1 MNEFTFTP
9 VDLGLDPVNVE
20 EEEKPESSGGF
31 TFTPVFTE
39 QRETKTE
46 PVSQTIQALQ
56 PTSSA
61 ETINDLMQD
70 NNYAVVGNYMKQRFG
85 MTEDTHGRQEVID
98 SFVNHMRKFNF
109 GQSVTTGTEL
119 AYLNKAEEANKLAA
133 GQAYQ
138 LFDNM
143 KGAFSKEYSFAQKAD
158 AVGDYA
164 RALVVDPINVLSLGF
179 GKLITGGAT
188 KVAATLAKDAVIK
201 QVKKELGKTVL
212 KNPASKTLQAQAQQ
226 IERRIIGKIIKGEK
240 VRGVAKG
247 AFAEGVKKATKK
259 EILATTAFDSASA
272 VTIDAVYQKALQ
284 QGGVQTDYNVV
295 QGAVTG
301 IGGVFG
307 GSLAYGLSILNKAPH
322 TEDSLPLAMSFFDG
336 AAVAEANAKKLA
348 RTAKSKSNKAT
359 LKNINAKALQKSINK
374 SATASERWAKKV
386 LKGDTIR
393 RLGDNIPDPRRDV
406 FLGAFLHGDA
416 SGGFKG
422 IKSILEDFNIDLAN
436 EGDTFS
442 NFTDFLTETIKTL
455 PKGAKKEVAGLYK
468 NTMAR
473 LPEFQNK
480 SLDDGLLML
489 SSIASEWGRTGQTL
503 SRLSQDLDFANR
515 FAPDKTPSQKLNT
528 VVNTTLNPVPKT
540 FRDKIVDG
548 TSNMQ
553 QNLIRMLITHPGTT
567 ALNVV
572 GWANATSMQSVTDI
586 LRGALYG
593 GRSLAEM
600 AIGRNT
606 NATEFA
612 NKSKLM
618 FTLQKQKAMNL
629 VNPFAT
635 QQSALDFLAANP
647 KAQKELFRYM
657 AGGIELDD
665 VYKQLGIQIGDIGKP
680 STAEKVMNFAQTM
693 YGVKAQDMYTK
704 TQEFMYALDKQVRIK
719 YGKTYSEFLEDPD
732 LYKVMKGD
740 TYAEIQ
746 TIAVADALRNV
757 YAKPFGK
764 NPKGLLSFG
773 AKVIE
778 DMRKYPVVGAMIPF
792 GQFFNNT
799 LGHMFDHT
807 GISLVHKYAAG
818 TTRDP
823 LDLLTKSAIGLS
835 LIGVT
840 AAREY
845 DNMEEGLAWF
855 EERRDD
861 GSIRNRMY
869 DFPFSFYKATGR
881 MGAHFYRDGEVP
893 ADLVKELVT
902 LFGPGQL
909 TRQLGDSAKISF
921 DLLVDA
927 ASQED
932 GAVRDALGKLVQ
944 DTASMYLSGYSR
956 PFDPV
961 NTAIALGRG
970 EDFVA
975 VDRNQG
981 SKWVNNSTRY
991 VDQIYTALSGAE
1003 LAPEKFN
1010 ALTDARGLAP
1020 IGRIFGYRENPGQTH
1035 IQKMFNQVGKP
1046 QWRTEIKSFIP
1057 ETQNHIN
1064 KIVFQFLEQQAEYA
1078 LATPAWKNGNN
1089 KQRKALLGEVLK
1101 KAKKQTTDI
1110 LELSL
1115 APEDSRTNKLYKI
1128 SKKGSGVTKED
1139 VDKALTKLD
1148 IDVDITEL
1156 DENQLD
1162 FLMYYLEAQKD
1173 EVKKLKMLGTR

>member
-143 KGAFSKEYSFAQKAD
+143 KGAFSEEYSFAQKAD

-201 QVKKELGKTVL
+201 QVKKELTKKGI
-212 KNPASKTLQAQAQQ
+212 KNFSSKTAQAQAQQ

-322 TEDSLPLAMSFFDG
+322 TEESLPLAMSFFDG

-348 RTAKSKSNKAT
+348 RTTRSKSNKAI
-359 LKNINAKALQKSINK
+359 LKAINVKDLQKAINK
-374 SATASERWAKKV
+374 NATASERWAKKV

-393 RLGDNIPDPRRDV
+393 RLGDSVSDPYRSR
-406 FLGAFLHGDA
+406 FASAFF
-416 SGGFKG
+416 SGGQEGNVKFSG
-422 IKSILEDFNIDLAN
+422 IKEILMDFNIQLAN
-436 EGDTFS
+436 EETDKFA
-442 NFTDFLTETIKTL
+442 NFTDFLTETILDL
-455 PKGAKKEVAGLYK
+455 PKSAKKEVETLYK

-473 LPEFQNK
+473 LPENQGLTLEEAMNK
-480 SLDDGLLML
+480 MASDMSSWGRDGQAIAQLKKDLML
-489 SSIASEWGRTGQTL
+489 
-503 SRLSQDLDFANR
+503 
-515 FAPDKTPSQKLNT
+515 APDKTPSQKLNT
-528 VVNTTLNPVPKT
+528 VVDDTLDPTPKT
-540 FRDKIVDG
+540 IRDKVVDG
-548 TSNMQ
+548 TSTMQ

-657 AGGIELDD
+657 SGGIELDD
-665 VYKQLGIQIGDIGKP
+665 VYKQIGIRIGDIGKP
-680 STAEKVMNFAQTM
+680 GVGEKVMDFAQTM

-746 TIAVADALRNV
+746 TIAVQDALRNV

-869 DFPFSFYKATGR
+869 DFPFSFYKAIGR
-881 MGAHFYRDGEVP
+881 MGAHHKRDGEVP

-927 ASQED
+927 SSGED
-932 GAVRDALGKLVQ
+932 GAVKDALGKLVQ

-981 SKWVNNSTRY
+981 SKWLNNSTRY
-991 VDQIYTALSGAE
+991 IDQIYTALSGAE
-1003 LAPEKFN
+1003 LSPEKFN
-1010 ALTDARGLAP
+1010 ALNDARGTAP
-1020 IGRIFGYRENPGQTH
+1020 IGRIVGYRENPGQTH

-1064 KIVFQFLEQQAEYA
+1064 KIIFQFLEQQAEYA

-1089 KQRKALLGEVLK
+1089 KDRKALLGEVLK

-1115 APEDSRTNKLYKI
+1115 SPEDSRTNKLYKI
-1128 SKKGSGVTKED
+1128 SKKGSGVTKQD

>member
-9 VDLGLDPVNVE
+9 VDLGLDPISVE
-20 EEEKPESSGGF
+20 KEEKPESSGKF

-39 QRETKTE
+39 QKETKTE

-143 KGAFSKEYSFAQKAD
+143 KGAFSEEYSFAQKAD

-164 RALVVDPINVLSLGF
+164 RALIVDPVNVLSLGF

-201 QVKKELGKTVL
+201 QVKKELTKKGI
-212 KNPASKTLQAQAQQ
+212 KNASSKTAQAQAQQ

-240 VRGVAKG
+240 VRGVAKD
-247 AFAEGVKKATKK
+247 AFAEGVKKSTKK

-307 GSLAYGLSILNKAPH
+307 GSLAYGLSLLNKAPH
-322 TEDSLPLAMSFFDG
+322 TEDSLPLAMSFFDN
-336 AAVAEANAKKLA
+336 AAVAEANAVKLA
-348 RTAKSKSNKAT
+348 RTTTLKSNKAT
-359 LKNINAKALQKSINK
+359 LKSMNAKALQKAINK

-393 RLGDNIPDPRRDV
+393 RLGDSVSDPYRSR
-406 FLGAFLHGDA
+406 FASAFFT
-416 SGGFKG
+416 GGQEGNVKFSG
-422 IKSILEDFNIDLAN
+422 IKEILQDFNIQLAN
-436 EGDTFS
+436 EETDKFA
-442 NFTDFLTETIKTL
+442 NFTDFLTETILSL
-455 PKGAKKEVAGLYK
+455 PKSAKKEVETLYK

-473 LPEFQNK
+473 LPENQGITLEEAMNK
-480 SLDDGLLML
+480 MASDMSSWGRDGQAIAQLKKDLML
-489 SSIASEWGRTGQTL
+489 
-503 SRLSQDLDFANR
+503 
-515 FAPDKTPSQKLNT
+515 APDKTPSQKLNT
-528 VVNTTLNPVPKT
+528 VVDDTLDPTPKT
-540 FRDKIVDG
+540 IRDKVVDG
-548 TSNMQ
+548 TSSMQ

-593 GRSLAEM
+593 GRSVAEM

-657 AGGIELDD
+657 SGGIELDD
-665 VYKQLGIQIGDIGKP
+665 VYKQIGIRIDDLGKP
-680 STAEKVMNFAQTM
+680 GVGEKVMNFAQTM

-746 TIAVADALRNV
+746 TIAVEDALRNV
-757 YAKPFGK
+757 YAKSYGK

-778 DMRKYPVVGAMIPF
+778 DLRKYPVVGAMVPF

-823 LDLLTKSAIGLS
+823 LELLTKSAIGLS

-869 DFPFSFYKATGR
+869 DFPFSFYKAIGR
-881 MGAHFYRDGEVP
+881 MGAHHKRDGEVP
-893 ADLVKELVT
+893 EDLVKELVT

-927 ASQED
+927 SSGED

-981 SKWVNNSTRY
+981 SKWLNNSTRY

-1003 LAPEKFN
+1003 LSPEKFN
-1010 ALTDARGLAP
+1010 ALTDAKGTAP

-1035 IQKMFNQVGKP
+1035 IQKMFNQIGKP

-1064 KIVFQFLEQQAEYA
+1064 KIVFHFLEQQAEYA

-1089 KQRKALLGEVLK
+1089 KQRKALLTEVLS
-1101 KAKKQTTDI
+1101 KAKKQTTGL
-1110 LELSL
+1110 LERSL

>member
-1 MNEFTFTP
+1 MNEFTSSRFID
-9 VDLGLDPVNVE
+9 VDLGLELPIME
-20 EEEKPESSGGF
+20 EDKKQTSSRFIDVDLGLELEE
-31 TFTPVFTE
+31 
-39 QRETKTE
+39 E

-143 KGAFSKEYSFAQKAD
+143 KGAFSEEYSFAQKAD

-164 RALVVDPINVLSLGF
+164 RALIVDPVNVLSLGF

-201 QVKKELGKTVL
+201 QVKKELTKKGI
-212 KNPASKTLQAQAQQ
+212 KNASSKTAQAQAQQ

-240 VRGVAKG
+240 VRGVAKD
-247 AFAEGVKKATKK
+247 AFAEGVKKSTKK
-259 EILATTAFDSASA
+259 EILAVTAFDSASA

-322 TEDSLPLAMSFFDG
+322 TEESLPLAMSFFDN
-336 AAVAEANAKKLA
+336 AAVAEANAVKLA
-348 RTAKSKSNKAT
+348 RTTTLKSNKAT
-359 LKNINAKALQKSINK
+359 LKSMNAKALQKAINK

-393 RLGDNIPDPRRDV
+393 RLGDSVSDPYRSR
-406 FLGAFLHGDA
+406 FASAFFT
-416 SGGFKG
+416 GGQEGNVKFSG
-422 IKSILEDFNIDLAN
+422 IKEILQDFNIQLAN
-436 EGDTFS
+436 EETDKFA
-442 NFTDFLTETIKTL
+442 NFTDFLTETILSL
-455 PKGAKKEVAGLYK
+455 PKSAKKEVETLYK

-473 LPEFQNK
+473 LPENQGLTLEEAMNK
-480 SLDDGLLML
+480 MASDMSSWGRDGQAIAQLKKDLML
-489 SSIASEWGRTGQTL
+489 
-503 SRLSQDLDFANR
+503 
-515 FAPDKTPSQKLNT
+515 APDKTPSQKLNT
-528 VVNTTLNPVPKT
+528 VVDDTLDPTPKT
-540 FRDKIVDG
+540 IRDKVVDG
-548 TSNMQ
+548 TSSMQ

-593 GRSLAEM
+593 GRSVAEM

-657 AGGIELDD
+657 SGGIELDD
-665 VYKQLGIQIGDIGKP
+665 VYKQIGIRIDDLGKP
-680 STAEKVMNFAQTM
+680 GVGEKVMNFAQTM

-746 TIAVADALRNV
+746 TIAVEDALRNV
-757 YAKPFGK
+757 YAKSYGK

-778 DMRKYPVVGAMIPF
+778 DLRKYPVVGAMVPF

-823 LDLLTKSAIGLS
+823 LDLITKSAIGLS

-869 DFPFSFYKATGR
+869 DFPFSFYKAIGR
-881 MGAHFYRDGEVP
+881 MGAHHKRDGEVP
-893 ADLVKELVT
+893 EDLVKELVT

-927 ASQED
+927 SSGED

-981 SKWVNNSTRY
+981 SKWLNNSTRY

-1003 LAPEKFN
+1003 LSPEKFN
-1010 ALTDARGLAP
+1010 ALTDARGTAP

-1035 IQKMFNQVGKP
+1035 IQKMFNQIGKP

-1064 KIVFQFLEQQAEYA
+1064 KIVFHFLEQQAEYA

-1089 KQRKALLGEVLK
+1089 KQRKALLTEVLS
-1101 KAKKQTTDI
+1101 KAKKQTTGL
-1110 LELSL
+1110 LERSL

>member
-20 EEEKPESSGGF
+20 EEEKPESSGKF

-164 RALVVDPINVLSLGF
+164 RALVVDPVNVLSLGF

-201 QVKKELGKTVL
+201 EVKRKL
-212 KNPASKTLQAQAQQ
+212 KVKTLTSATSKAAQVQAQQ
-226 IERRIIGKIIKGEK
+226 IERRIIGKIIKGETVK
-240 VRGVAKG
+240 GVAKG

-259 EILATTAFDSASA
+259 EILATTAFDSTSA

-307 GSLAYGLSILNKAPH
+307 GSLAYGLSLLNKAPH
-322 TEDSLPLAMSFFDG
+322 TEDSLPLAMSFFDN

-348 RTAKSKSNKAT
+348 STTTLKSNKNT
-359 LKNINAKALQKSINK
+359 LKNINAKALQKSLNK

-386 LKGDTIR
+386 LKGDAIR
-393 RLGDNIPDPRRDV
+393 RQNGINVEPRTDV
-406 FLGAFLHGDA
+406 WLAAFLHGSKD
-416 SGGFKG
+416 GKFKG
-422 IKSILEDFNIDLAN
+422 IKTILEDFNIELVN
-436 EGDTFS
+436 EGDKFA
-442 NFTDFLTETIKTL
+442 NFTDFLTENIKIL
-455 PKGAKKEVAGLYK
+455 PKDAKTEVAKLYK
-468 NTMAR
+468 NTMANV
-473 LPEFQNK
+473 PEFNTTLNK
-480 SLDDGLLML
+480 GLNVL
-489 SSIASEWGRTGQTL
+489 SSKASEWGREGQTL
-503 SRLSQDLDFANR
+503 SKLSQDLKLTSR

-528 VVNTTLNPVPKT
+528 VVNTTLDPTPKT
-540 FRDKIVDG
+540 IRDKVVDG
-548 TSNMQ
+548 ASGMQ

-680 STAEKVMNFAQTM
+680 GVGEKVMNFAQTM

-746 TIAVADALRNV
+746 TIAVEDALRNV

-823 LDLLTKSAIGLS
+823 LELLTKSAIGLS

-881 MGAHFYRDGEVP
+881 MAAHFYRDGEVP

-1064 KIVFQFLEQQAEYA
+1064 KIVFQFLERQAEYA

-1089 KQRKALLGEVLK
+1089 KQRKALLGEVLR

>member
-9 VDLGLDPVNVE
+9 VDLGLDPISVE
-20 EEEKPESSGGF
+20 KEEKPESSGKF

-39 QRETKTE
+39 QKETKTE

-143 KGAFSKEYSFAQKAD
+143 KGAFSEEYSFAQKAD

-164 RALVVDPINVLSLGF
+164 RALIVDPVNVLSLGF

-201 QVKKELGKTVL
+201 QVKKELTKKGI
-212 KNPASKTLQAQAQQ
+212 KNASSKTAQAQAQQ

-240 VRGVAKG
+240 VRGVAKD
-247 AFAEGVKKATKK
+247 AFAEGVKKSTKK

-307 GSLAYGLSILNKAPH
+307 GSLAYGLSLLNKAPH
-322 TEDSLPLAMSFFDG
+322 TEDSLPLAMSFFDN
-336 AAVAEANAKKLA
+336 AAVAEANAVKLA
-348 RTAKSKSNKAT
+348 RTTTLKSNKAT
-359 LKNINAKALQKSINK
+359 LKSMNAKALQKAINK

-393 RLGDNIPDPRRDV
+393 RLGDSVSDPYRSR
-406 FLGAFLHGDA
+406 FASAFFT
-416 SGGFKG
+416 GGQEGNVKFSG
-422 IKSILEDFNIDLAN
+422 IKEILQDFNIQLAN
-436 EGDTFS
+436 EETDKFA
-442 NFTDFLTETIKTL
+442 NFTDFLTETILSL
-455 PKGAKKEVAGLYK
+455 PKSAKKEVETLYK

-473 LPEFQNK
+473 LPENQGITLEEAMNK
-480 SLDDGLLML
+480 MASDMSSWGRDGQAIAQLKKDLML
-489 SSIASEWGRTGQTL
+489 
-503 SRLSQDLDFANR
+503 
-515 FAPDKTPSQKLNT
+515 APDKTPSQKLNT
-528 VVNTTLNPVPKT
+528 VVDDTLDPTPKT
-540 FRDKIVDG
+540 IRDKVVDG
-548 TSNMQ
+548 TSSMQ

-593 GRSLAEM
+593 GRSVAEM

-657 AGGIELDD
+657 SGGIELDD
-665 VYKQLGIQIGDIGKP
+665 VYKQIGIRIDDLGKP
-680 STAEKVMNFAQTM
+680 GVGEKVMNFAQTM

-746 TIAVADALRNV
+746 TIAVEDALRNV
-757 YAKPFGK
+757 YAKSYGK

-778 DMRKYPVVGAMIPF
+778 DLRKYPVVGAMVPF

-823 LDLLTKSAIGLS
+823 LELLTKSAIGLS

-869 DFPFSFYKATGR
+869 DFPFSFYKAIGR
-881 MGAHFYRDGEVP
+881 MGAHHKRDGEVP
-893 ADLVKELVT
+893 EDLVKELVT

-927 ASQED
+927 SSGED

-981 SKWVNNSTRY
+981 SKWLNNSTRY

-1003 LAPEKFN
+1003 LSPEKFN
-1010 ALTDARGLAP
+1010 ALTDAKGTAP

-1035 IQKMFNQVGKP
+1035 IQKMFNQIGKP

-1078 LATPAWKNGNN
+1078 LATPAWKNGTN
-1089 KQRKALLGEVLK
+1089 KQRKELLGEVLK

>member
-20 EEEKPESSGGF
+20 EEEKPESSRGF

-39 QRETKTE
+39 EREAKTE

-85 MTEDTHGRQEVID
+85 MTEKTHGRQEVID

-109 GQSVTTGTEL
+109 GQSITTGTEL
-119 AYLNKAEEANKLAA
+119 AHLYQAEEGEKLAA

-143 KGAFSKEYSFAQKAD
+143 KGAFSKEYSFTQKAD

-164 RALVVDPINVLSLGF
+164 RALIIDPVNVLSLGF

-188 KVAATLAKDAVIK
+188 KVAAKLAKDAVIK
-201 QVKKELGKTVL
+201 EVKEQLQVKTLT
-212 KNPASKTLQAQAQQ
+212 AATSKAAQVQARQ
-226 IERRIIGKIIKGEK
+226 IERRIIGNILKGTK
-240 VRGVAKG
+240 VKGVAKG
-247 AFAEGVKKATKK
+247 AFEDALKTTTKK
-259 EILATTAFDSASA
+259 EILATTAFDSAAA

-284 QGGVQTDYNVV
+284 QGGVQSDYNAI
-295 QGAVTG
+295 QGVVTG
-301 IGGVFG
+301 VGGVFG
-307 GSLAYGLSILNKAPH
+307 GSLAYGLSLLNKAPH
-322 TEDSLPLAMSFFDG
+322 TEESLPLAMAFFDN
-336 AAVAEANAKKLA
+336 AAVAEANAIKLSATA
-348 RTAKSKSNKAT
+348 RSKSNKAI
-359 LKNINAKALQKSINK
+359 LKAINVKDLQKAINK
-374 SATASERWAKKV
+374 NATASERWAKKV

-393 RLGDNIPDPRRDV
+393 RLSDSVSDPNRSR
-406 FLGAFLHGDA
+406 FASAFF
-416 SGGFKG
+416 SGGQEGNVKFSG
-422 IKSILEDFNIDLAN
+422 IKEILLDFNIQLAN
-436 EGDTFS
+436 EETDKFA
-442 NFTDFLTETIKTL
+442 NFTDFLTETILSL
-455 PKGAKKEVAGLYK
+455 PKSAKKEVETLYK

-473 LPEFQNK
+473 LPENQGHTLEEAMNK
-480 SLDDGLLML
+480 MASDMSSWGKDGQAIAQLKKDLML
-489 SSIASEWGRTGQTL
+489 
-503 SRLSQDLDFANR
+503 
-515 FAPDKTPSQKLNT
+515 APDKTPAQKLNT
-528 VVNTTLNPVPKT
+528 VVEDTIDPVSKST
-540 FRDKIVDG
+540 RDKVEDG
-548 TSNMQ
+548 IGVMQ

-572 GWANATSMQSVTDI
+572 GWVNATSMQSVTDI

-600 AIGRNT
+600 AIGRDT

-612 NKSKLM
+612 NKSRLM

-635 QQSALDFLAANP
+635 QQASLDFLAANP
-647 KAQKELFRYM
+647 KTQKELFRYM

-665 VYKQLGIQIGDIGKP
+665 VYKQLGIQVGDIGKP
-680 STAEKVMNFAQTM
+680 GVGEKVMNFAQTM

-746 TIAVADALRNV
+746 TLAVEDALRNV
-757 YAKPFGK
+757 YAKSYGK
-764 NPKGLLSFG
+764 DAKGILGFG
-773 AKVIE
+773 AKILE
-778 DMRKYPVVGAMIPF
+778 ESRKVPGLGAMIPF

-807 GISLVHKYAAG
+807 GISLAHKYAAG

-823 LDLLTKSAIGLS
+823 LELLTKTAVGLS
-835 LIGVT
+835 LIAVT
-840 AAREY
+840 TAREM

-869 DFPFSFYKATGR
+869 DFPFSFYKASGR
-881 MGAHFYRDGEVP
+881 MGAHFY
-893 ADLVKELVT
+893 KEGSIPPELTKQVVDI
-902 LFGPGQL
+902 FGPGQL
-909 TRQLGDSAKISF
+909 TRQLGDSAKIAF
-921 DLLVDA
+921 DLLIDG
-927 ASQED
+927 ASGED
-932 GAVRDALGKLVQ
+932 KAVRDGLKDIVQ
-944 DTASMYLSGYSR
+944 DTVSMYLSAYTR

-961 NTAIALGRG
+961 NTTIALGRG

-975 VDRNQG
+975 IDRKQG
-981 SKWVNNSTRY
+981 SKWVNNSARY
-991 VDQIYTALSGAE
+991 VDQIYSALSGAE

-1010 ALTDARGLAP
+1010 ALTDAKGTAP
-1020 IGRIFGYRENPGQTH
+1020 IGRLFGYRENPGQTH
-1035 IQKMFNQVGKP
+1035 IQKMFNQIGKP
-1046 QWRTEIKSFIP
+1046 QWRTEIKAFIP

-1089 KQRKALLGEVLK
+1089 KQRKDLLGEVLR
-1101 KAKKQTTDI
+1101 KAKKKTIDI
-1110 LELSL
+1110 LELSIS
-1115 APEDSRTNKLYKI
+1115 PEDSRTNKLYKI
-1128 SKKGSGVTKED
+1128 SKKGSGVTKQGVE
-1139 VDKALTKLD
+1139 KALEALD
-1148 IDVDITEL
+1148 IEKDITDL
-1156 DENQLD
+1156 NENELD
-1162 FLMYYLEAQKD
+1162 FLMTYLELQKD

>member
-9 VDLGLDPVNVE
+9 VDLGLDPVSVE

-143 KGAFSKEYSFAQKAD
+143 KGAFSEEYSFAQKAD

-164 RALVVDPINVLSLGF
+164 RALVVDPVNVLSLGF

-201 QVKKELGKTVL
+201 QVKQELGKKVL
-212 KNPASKTLQAQAQQ
+212 KNAASKTVQAQAQQ

-247 AFAEGVKKATKK
+247 AFEEGVKKATKK
-259 EILATTAFDSASA
+259 EILAVTAFDSASA

-307 GSLAYGLSILNKAPH
+307 GSLAYGLSLLNKAPH
-322 TEDSLPLAMSFFDG
+322 TEESLPLAMSFFDN

-348 RTAKSKSNKAT
+348 STTTLKSNKAT
-359 LKNINAKALQKSINK
+359 LKNINAKALQKSLNK

-386 LKGDTIR
+386 LKGDAIR
-393 RLGDNIPDPRRDV
+393 RQNGINVEPRTDV
-406 FLGAFLHGDA
+406 WLAAFLHGSKD
-416 SGGFKG
+416 GKFKG
-422 IKSILEDFNIDLAN
+422 IKTILEDFNIELVN
-436 EGDTFS
+436 EGDKFA
-442 NFTDFLTETIKTL
+442 NFTDFLTENIKIL
-455 PKGAKKEVAGLYK
+455 PKDAKKEVAKLYK
-468 NTMAR
+468 NTMANV
-473 LPEFQNK
+473 PEFNTTLNK
-480 SLDDGLLML
+480 GLNVL
-489 SSIASEWGRTGQTL
+489 SSKASAWGREGQTL
-503 SRLSQDLDFANR
+503 SKLSQDLKLASR

-528 VVNTTLNPVPKT
+528 VVNTTLDPTPKT
-540 FRDKIVDG
+540 IRDKVADG
-548 TSNMQ
+548 ASGMQ

-635 QQSALDFLAANP
+635 QQSALDFLASNP

-680 STAEKVMNFAQTM
+680 GVGEKVMNFAQTM

-732 LYKVMKGD
+732 LYKTMKGD

-746 TIAVADALRNV
+746 TIAVEDALRNV
-757 YAKPFGK
+757 YAKSYGK

-807 GISLVHKYAAG
+807 GVSLAHKYAVG

-823 LDLLTKSAIGLS
+823 LELLTKSAIGLS
-835 LIGVT
+835 LMGVT

-869 DFPFSFYKATGR
+869 DFPFSFYKGMGR

-893 ADLVKELVT
+893 PDLVKELVT

-932 GAVRDALGKLVQ
+932 GAVKDALSKLVQ

-981 SKWVNNSTRY
+981 SKWLNNSTRY

-1010 ALTDARGLAP
+1010 ALTDARGTAP

-1035 IQKMFNQVGKP
+1035 IQKMFNQIGKP

-1078 LATPAWKNGNN
+1078 LATPAWKNGTN
-1089 KQRKALLGEVLK
+1089 KQRKALLSEVLK

-1110 LELSL
+1110 LQLSL

>member
-9 VDLGLDPVNVE
+9 VDLGLDPISVE
-20 EEEKPESSGGF
+20 EEEKPESSGKF

-39 QRETKTE
+39 QKETKTE

-143 KGAFSKEYSFAQKAD
+143 KGAFSEEYSFAQKAD

-164 RALVVDPINVLSLGF
+164 RALIVDPVNVLSLGF

-201 QVKKELGKTVL
+201 QVKQELGKKVL
-212 KNPASKTLQAQAQQ
+212 KNAASKTVQAQAQQ

-247 AFAEGVKKATKK
+247 AFAEGVKKSTKK
-259 EILATTAFDSASA
+259 EILAVTAFDSASA

-284 QGGVQTDYNVV
+284 QGGVQSDYNVV

-322 TEDSLPLAMSFFDG
+322 TEESLPLAMSFFDN
-336 AAVAEANAKKLA
+336 AAVAEANAVKLA
-348 RTAKSKSNKAT
+348 RTTTLKSNKAT
-359 LKNINAKALQKSINK
+359 LKSMNAKALQKAINK

-393 RLGDNIPDPRRDV
+393 RLGDSVSDPYRSR
-406 FLGAFLHGDA
+406 FASAFFT
-416 SGGFKG
+416 GGQEGNVKFSG
-422 IKSILEDFNIDLAN
+422 IKEILQDFNIQLAN
-436 EGDTFS
+436 EETDKFA
-442 NFTDFLTETIKTL
+442 NFTDFLTETILSL
-455 PKGAKKEVAGLYK
+455 PKSAKKEVETLYK

-473 LPEFQNK
+473 LPENQGLTLEEAMNK
-480 SLDDGLLML
+480 MASDMSSWGRDGQAIAQLKKDLML
-489 SSIASEWGRTGQTL
+489 
-503 SRLSQDLDFANR
+503 
-515 FAPDKTPSQKLNT
+515 APDKTPSQKLNT
-528 VVNTTLNPVPKT
+528 VVDDTLDPTPKT
-540 FRDKIVDG
+540 IRDKVVDG
-548 TSNMQ
+548 TSSMQ

-593 GRSLAEM
+593 GRSVAEM

-657 AGGIELDD
+657 SGGIELDD
-665 VYKQLGIQIGDIGKP
+665 VYKQIGIRIDDLGKP
-680 STAEKVMNFAQTM
+680 GVGEKVMNFAQTM

-704 TQEFMYALDKQVRIK
+704 TQEFMYALDKQIRIK

-732 LYKVMKGD
+732 LYKTMKGD

-746 TIAVADALRNV
+746 TIAVEDALRNV

-807 GISLVHKYAAG
+807 GISLAHKYAAG

-823 LDLLTKSAIGLS
+823 LELITKSAIGLS

-869 DFPFSFYKATGR
+869 DFPFSFYKAMGR
-881 MGAHFYRDGEVP
+881 MGAHYYRDGEVP
-893 ADLVKELVT
+893 EDLVKELVT

-970 EDFVA
+970 EGFVA

-981 SKWVNNSTRY
+981 SKWLNNSTRY

-1010 ALTDARGLAP
+1010 ALTDARGIAP

-1035 IQKMFNQVGKP
+1035 IQKMFNQIGKP

-1064 KIVFQFLEQQAEYA
+1064 KIVFHFLEQQAEYA
-1078 LATPAWKNGNN
+1078 LATPAWKNGTN
-1089 KQRKALLGEVLK
+1089 KQRKELLGEVLK
-1101 KAKKQTTDI
+1101 KAKKQTTGL
-1110 LELSL
+1110 LERSL

>member
-1 MNEFTFTP
+1 MNEFTSSRFTD
-9 VDLGLDPVNVE
+9 VDLGLELPVME
-20 EEEKPESSGGF
+20 EDKKQTSSRFIDVDLGLELE
-31 TFTPVFTE
+31 V
-39 QRETKTE
+39 E

-143 KGAFSKEYSFAQKAD
+143 KGAFSEEYSFAQKAD

-164 RALVVDPINVLSLGF
+164 RALIVDPVNVLSLGF

-188 KVAATLAKDAVIK
+188 KVAANLAKDAVIK
-201 QVKKELGKTVL
+201 QVKKELTKKGI
-212 KNPASKTLQAQAQQ
+212 KNVSSKTAQAQAQQ

-247 AFAEGVKKATKK
+247 AFAEGVKKSTKK

-307 GSLAYGLSILNKAPH
+307 GSLAYGLSLLNKAPH
-322 TEDSLPLAMSFFDG
+322 TEESLPLAMSFFDG

-348 RTAKSKSNKAT
+348 STTTLKSNKAT
-359 LKNINAKALQKSINK
+359 LKNINAKALQKSLNK

-386 LKGDTIR
+386 LKGDALR
-393 RLGDNIPDPRRDV
+393 RQNGINVEPRTDEW
-406 FLGAFLHGDA
+406 LAAFLHGSKD
-416 SGGFKG
+416 GKFKG
-422 IKSILEDFNIDLAN
+422 IKTILEDFNIELVN
-436 EGDTFS
+436 EGDKFA
-442 NFTDFLTETIKTL
+442 NFTDFLTENIKIL
-455 PKGAKKEVAGLYK
+455 PKDAKTEVAKLYK
-468 NTMAR
+468 NTMANV
-473 LPEFQNK
+473 PEFNTTLNK
-480 SLDDGLLML
+480 GLNVL
-489 SSIASEWGRTGQTL
+489 SSKASEWGREGQTL
-503 SRLSQDLDFANR
+503 SKLSQDLKLANR
-515 FAPDKTPSQKLNT
+515 FAPDKTASQKLNT
-528 VVNTTLNPVPKT
+528 VVNTTLDPTPKT
-540 FRDKIVDG
+540 IRDKIVDG
-548 TSNMQ
+548 TSSMQ

-593 GRSLAEM
+593 GRSVAEM

-657 AGGIELDD
+657 SGGIELDD
-665 VYKQLGIQIGDIGKP
+665 VYKQIGIQIGDIGKP
-680 STAEKVMNFAQTM
+680 STAEKVMDFAQTM

-746 TIAVADALRNV
+746 TIAVQDALRNV

-778 DMRKYPVVGAMIPF
+778 DMRKYPIVGAMIPF

-840 AAREY
+840 TAREY

-869 DFPFSFYKATGR
+869 DFPFSFYKAMGR

-893 ADLVKELVT
+893 EDLVKELVT

-927 ASQED
+927 SSGED
-932 GAVRDALGKLVQ
+932 RAVRDALGKLVQ

-970 EDFVA
+970 ENFVA

-981 SKWVNNSTRY
+981 SKWLNNSTRY

-1010 ALTDARGLAP
+1010 ALTDARGTAP

-1035 IQKMFNQVGKP
+1035 IQKMFNQIGKP

-1064 KIVFQFLEQQAEYA
+1064 KIVFHFLEQQAEYA

-1089 KQRKALLGEVLK
+1089 KQRKQLLGEVLR
-1101 KAKKQTTDI
+1101 KAKKRTTDL
-1110 LELSL
+1110 LEGSL

-1162 FLMYYLEAQKD
+1162 FLMTYLELQKD

>member
-9 VDLGLDPVNVE
+9 VDLGLDPISVE
-20 EEEKPESSGGF
+20 KEEKPESSGKF

-39 QRETKTE
+39 QKETKTE

-143 KGAFSKEYSFAQKAD
+143 KGAFSEEYSFAQKAD

-164 RALVVDPINVLSLGF
+164 RALIVDPVNVLSLGF

-201 QVKKELGKTVL
+201 QVKKELTKKGI
-212 KNPASKTLQAQAQQ
+212 KNASSKTAQAQAQQ

-247 AFAEGVKKATKK
+247 AFAEGVKKSTKK
-259 EILATTAFDSASA
+259 EILAVTAFDSASA

-284 QGGVQTDYNVV
+284 QGGVQSDYNVV

-307 GSLAYGLSILNKAPH
+307 GSLAYGLSLLNKAPH
-322 TEDSLPLAMSFFDG
+322 TEDSLPLAMSFFDN
-336 AAVAEANAKKLA
+336 AAVAEANAVKLA
-348 RTAKSKSNKAT
+348 RTTTLKSNKAT
-359 LKNINAKALQKSINK
+359 LKSMNAKALQKAINK

-393 RLGDNIPDPRRDV
+393 RLGDSVSDPYRSR
-406 FLGAFLHGDA
+406 FASAFFT
-416 SGGFKG
+416 GGQEGNVKFSG
-422 IKSILEDFNIDLAN
+422 IKEILQDFNIQLAN
-436 EGDTFS
+436 EETDKFA
-442 NFTDFLTETIKTL
+442 NFTDFLTETILSL
-455 PKGAKKEVAGLYK
+455 PKSAKKEVETLYK

-473 LPEFQNK
+473 LPENQGITLEEAMNK
-480 SLDDGLLML
+480 MASDMSSWGRDGQAIAQLKKDLML
-489 SSIASEWGRTGQTL
+489 
-503 SRLSQDLDFANR
+503 
-515 FAPDKTPSQKLNT
+515 APDKTPSQKLNT
-528 VVNTTLNPVPKT
+528 VVDDTLDPTPKT
-540 FRDKIVDG
+540 IRDKVVDG
-548 TSNMQ
+548 TSSMQ

-593 GRSLAEM
+593 GRSVAEM

-657 AGGIELDD
+657 SGGIELDD
-665 VYKQLGIQIGDIGKP
+665 VYKQIGIRIDDLGKP
-680 STAEKVMNFAQTM
+680 GVGEKVMNFAQTM

-746 TIAVADALRNV
+746 TIAVEDALRNV
-757 YAKPFGK
+757 YAKSYGK

-778 DMRKYPVVGAMIPF
+778 DLRKYPVVGAMVPF

-823 LDLLTKSAIGLS
+823 LELLTKSAIGLS

-869 DFPFSFYKATGR
+869 DFPFSFYKAIGR
-881 MGAHFYRDGEVP
+881 MGAHHKRDGEVP
-893 ADLVKELVT
+893 EDLVKELVT

-927 ASQED
+927 SSGED

-981 SKWVNNSTRY
+981 SKWLNNSTRY

-1003 LAPEKFN
+1003 LSPEKFN
-1010 ALTDARGLAP
+1010 ALTDAKGTAP

-1035 IQKMFNQVGKP
+1035 IQKMFNQIGKP

-1064 KIVFQFLEQQAEYA
+1064 KIVFHFLEQQAEYA

-1089 KQRKALLGEVLK
+1089 KQRKALLTEVLS
-1101 KAKKQTTDI
+1101 KAKKQTTGL
-1110 LELSL
+1110 LERSL

>member
-9 VDLGLDPVNVE
+9 VDLGLDPISVE
-20 EEEKPESSGGF
+20 EEEKPESSGKF

-39 QRETKTE
+39 QKETKTE

-143 KGAFSKEYSFAQKAD
+143 KGAFSEEYSFAQKAD

-164 RALVVDPINVLSLGF
+164 RALIVDPVNVLSLGF

-201 QVKKELGKTVL
+201 QVKKELTKKGI
-212 KNPASKTLQAQAQQ
+212 KNASSKTAQAQAQQ

-240 VRGVAKG
+240 VRGVAKD
-247 AFAEGVKKATKK
+247 AFAEGVKKSTKK

-307 GSLAYGLSILNKAPH
+307 GSLAYGLSLLNKAPH
-322 TEDSLPLAMSFFDG
+322 TEDSLPLAMSFFDN
-336 AAVAEANAKKLA
+336 AAVAEANAVKLA
-348 RTAKSKSNKAT
+348 RTTTLKSNKAT
-359 LKNINAKALQKSINK
+359 LKSMNAKALQKAINK

-393 RLGDNIPDPRRDV
+393 RLGDSVSDPYRSR
-406 FLGAFLHGDA
+406 FASAFFT
-416 SGGFKG
+416 GGQEGNVKFSG
-422 IKSILEDFNIDLAN
+422 IKEILQDFNIQLAN
-436 EGDTFS
+436 EETDKFA
-442 NFTDFLTETIKTL
+442 NFTDFLTETILSL
-455 PKGAKKEVAGLYK
+455 PKSAKKEVETLYK

-473 LPEFQNK
+473 LPENQGITLEEAMNK
-480 SLDDGLLML
+480 MASDMSSWGRDGQAIAQLKKDLML
-489 SSIASEWGRTGQTL
+489 
-503 SRLSQDLDFANR
+503 
-515 FAPDKTPSQKLNT
+515 APDKTPSQKLNT
-528 VVNTTLNPVPKT
+528 VVDDTLDPTPKT
-540 FRDKIVDG
+540 IRDKVVDG
-548 TSNMQ
+548 TSSMQ

-593 GRSLAEM
+593 GRSVAEM

-657 AGGIELDD
+657 SGGIELDD
-665 VYKQLGIQIGDIGKP
+665 VYKQIGIRIDDLGKP
-680 STAEKVMNFAQTM
+680 GVGEKVMNFAQTM

-746 TIAVADALRNV
+746 TIAVEDALRNV
-757 YAKPFGK
+757 YAKSYGK

-778 DMRKYPVVGAMIPF
+778 DLRKYPVVGAMVPF

-823 LDLLTKSAIGLS
+823 LELLTKSAIGLS

-869 DFPFSFYKATGR
+869 DFPFSFYKAIGR
-881 MGAHFYRDGEVP
+881 MGAHHKRDGEVP
-893 ADLVKELVT
+893 EDLVKELVT

-927 ASQED
+927 SSGED

-981 SKWVNNSTRY
+981 SKWLNNSTRY

-1003 LAPEKFN
+1003 LSPEKFN
-1010 ALTDARGLAP
+1010 ALTDAKGTAP

-1035 IQKMFNQVGKP
+1035 IQKMFNQIGKP

-1078 LATPAWKNGNN
+1078 LATPAWKNGTN
-1089 KQRKALLGEVLK
+1089 KQRKELLGEVLK

-1162 FLMYYLEAQKD
+1162 FLMYYLETQKD